1 MAPANESIDLKSP
14 GKDFTAKA
22 SAAVTG
28 KRFVRFSGNRTGGG
42 HAALGT
48 DLVNLPQCAP
58 CNGSTQV
65 PIGIAAYDC
74 ANGATFAVKGGAGR
88 HLTVTAGA
96 AIVAGV
102 QVMAD
107 AVGKAITY
115 VGATTT
121 NAAALPSVPVVCGV
135 AVTAAAADGDDIEI
149 RMVI

>member
-1 MAPANESIDLKSP
+1 MPANESIDLKSP
-14 GKDFTAKA
+14 GKDFSAKA
-22 SAAVTG
+22 SATVTG

-65 PIGIAAYDC
+65 PIGVAAYDA
-74 ANGATFAVKGGAGR
+74 ANGSTFPVKSGSGR
-88 HLTVTAGA
+88 HVTVTAGA
-96 AIVAGV
+96 AVAAGV

-107 AVGKAITY
+107 ANGKAITY
-115 VGATTT
+115 VGAITT

-135 AVTAAAADGDDIEI
+135 AVTAAAADLDDLEV
-149 RMVI
+149 RLVI

>member
-1 MAPANESIDLKSP
+1 MPVNESIDLKNA

-22 SAAVTG
+22 SATVTG

-48 DLVNLPQCAP
+48 DLANVPQCAP

-65 PIGIAAYDC
+65 PIGVAGYDAAS
-74 ANGATFAVKGGAGR
+74 GSTFPVKSGCGR
-88 HLTVTAGA
+88 HVTVTAGA
-96 AIVAGV
+96 AVAAGV

-107 AVGKAITY
+107 ANGKAITY

-135 AVTAAAADGDDIEI
+135 AVTAAAADGDDLEV
-149 RMVI
+149 RMWI